1 MTKTISSAR
10 CVVEFLKVMSSPLP
24 TFGLPAKQQ
33 DENKTPLLPS
43 SGSIEISSEAPKS
56 KDLPAISS
64 TPSTQSEAI
73 TASPPASARN
83 EGRSRD
89 ACFASPGDS
98 PELVISGHIRHLGG
112 SMDCTPTSSPREEQ
126 DEDEQEDLSM
136 LQAQAAENWT
146 AWRSEGYK
154 SGLDKL
160 KEKLSRS
167 DSKILEVTDGDH
179 SGMDESLQAIQSPSH
194 EAKAVDPLAI
204 SFQDVREKF
213 GNLSGSRIDDLSA
226 NELEELI
233 GELSRV
239 EEENLEK
246 VKKKLM
252 VRKGLDKDETIQIG
266 VSLTVE
272 GDILL
277 DEDGAEEASKAPCES
292 VTSDSSTYETA
303 LTCLRLKFKDLSGTK
318 VEELQQDQAEELIS
332 DLRLLQ
338 EEMIKEKKDSQ
349 MAKSGNQEEEKFC
362 ANVKVEPQE
371 AVNSTLAPQSM
382 PPPPAPHGLSP
393 IRTKLKKDVSSVME
407 PGLNSCLRGS
417 RGFPLVNNCIS
428 WKEEAS
434 IHYFPRIQGW
444 ASVPKEG
451 GATLGMAA
459 KHCLWE
465 TVRLR
470 EEEQPWVW
478 RPSTAC
484 GRL

>member
-1 MTKTISSAR
+1 MCQA
-10 CVVEFLKVMSSPLP
+10 L
-24 TFGLPAKQQ
+24 
-33 DENKTPLLPS
+33 
-43 SGSIEISSEAPKS
+43 
-56 KDLPAISS
+56 
-64 TPSTQSEAI
+64 
-73 TASPPASARN
+73 
-83 EGRSRD
+83 
-89 ACFASPGDS
+89 
-98 PELVISGHIRHLGG
+98 
-112 SMDCTPTSSPREEQ
+112 TSREEQ

-160 KEKLSRS
+160 KEKFSRS

-179 SGMDESLQAIQSPSH
+179 SGMDESSQAIQSPSH
-194 EAKAVDPLAI
+194 ESKAVDPLAI

-213 GNLSGSRIDDLSA
+213 ENLSGSRIEDLSA

-252 VRKGLDKDETIQIG
+252 VRKGLDKDETIQE
-266 VSLTVE
+266 VASLKLE
-272 GDILL
+272 GCILL
-277 DEDGAEEASKAPCES
+277 DEKAAEETSRAPGES
-292 VTSDSSTYETA
+292 VTSVSSTYETA

-349 MAKSGNQEEEKFC
+349 MAKSGNQEEEKF
-362 ANVKVEPQE
+362 VKVEPHE

-382 PPPPAPHGLSP
+382 PPPPAPAGLSP
-393 IRTKLKKDVSSVME
+393 IRTKLKKDVSSGME
-407 PGLNSCLRGS
+407 PGLSSCLRGS

-434 IHYFPRIQGW
+434 IHYFPRIQ
-444 ASVPKEG
+444 VFHMIKR
-451 GATLGMAA
+451 
-459 KHCLWE
+459 
-465 TVRLR
+465 TVFN
-470 EEEQPWVW
+470 QNI
-478 RPSTAC
+478 
-484 GRL
+484 

>member
-1 MTKTISSAR
+1 MCQA
-10 CVVEFLKVMSSPLP
+10 L
-24 TFGLPAKQQ
+24 
-33 DENKTPLLPS
+33 
-43 SGSIEISSEAPKS
+43 
-56 KDLPAISS
+56 
-64 TPSTQSEAI
+64 
-73 TASPPASARN
+73 
-83 EGRSRD
+83 
-89 ACFASPGDS
+89 
-98 PELVISGHIRHLGG
+98 
-112 SMDCTPTSSPREEQ
+112 TSREEQ

-160 KEKLSRS
+160 KEKFSRS

-179 SGMDESLQAIQSPSH
+179 SGMDESSQAIQSPSH
-194 EAKAVDPLAI
+194 ESKAVDPLAI

-213 GNLSGSRIDDLSA
+213 ENLSGSRIEDLSA

-252 VRKGLDKDETIQIG
+252 VRKGLDKDETIQE
-266 VSLTVE
+266 VASLKLE
-272 GDILL
+272 GGFL
-277 DEDGAEEASKAPCES
+277 DEKAAEEASKAPGES

-349 MAKSGNQEEEKFC
+349 MAKSGNQEEKFC
-362 ANVKVEPQE
+362 TNVKVEPHE

-382 PPPPAPHGLSP
+382 PPPPAPAGLSP
-393 IRTKLKKDVSSVME
+393 IRTKLKKGASSGME
-407 PGLNSCLRGS
+407 PGLSSCLRGS

-434 IHYFPRIQGW
+434 IHYFPRIQ
-444 ASVPKEG
+444 VFHMIKR
-451 GATLGMAA
+451 
-459 KHCLWE
+459 
-465 TVRLR
+465 TVFN
-470 EEEQPWVW
+470 QNI
-478 RPSTAC
+478 
-484 GRL
+484 

>member
-33 DENKTPLLPS
+33 DENENPLLPS
-43 SGSIEISSEAPKS
+43 SGSFGISSEAPKS
-56 KDLPAISS
+56 KDLSAISS

-112 SMDCTPTSSPREEQ
+112 SVDCTPMSSPREEQ

-160 KEKLSRS
+160 KEKFSRS
-167 DSKILEVTDGDH
+167 DSKILEVTDVDH
-179 SGMDESLQAIQSPSH
+179 SGMDESSPAIQSPSH
-194 EAKAVDPLAI
+194 ESKAVDPLAI

-213 GNLSGSRIDDLSA
+213 ENLSGSRIEDLSA

-233 GELSRV
+233 GELSKV

-266 VSLTVE
+266 VSLKVE

-277 DEDGAEEASKAPCES
+277 DEDGAEEASKAPGES

-303 LTCLRLKFKDLSGTK
+303 LTCLRLKFKDLSGTML
-318 VEELQQDQAEELIS
+318 E
-332 DLRLLQ
+332 

-349 MAKSGNQEEEKFC
+349 MTKSGNQEEKFC
-362 ANVKVEPQE
+362 TNVKVEPHE
-371 AVNSTLAPQSM
+371 AVNSTLAPLSM
-382 PPPPAPHGLSP
+382 PPPAG
-393 IRTKLKKDVSSVME
+393 
-407 PGLNSCLRGS
+407 
-417 RGFPLVNNCIS
+417 
-428 WKEEAS
+428 A
-434 IHYFPRIQGW
+434 
-444 ASVPKEG
+444 G
-451 GATLGMAA
+451 GGGM
-459 KHCLWE
+459 
-465 TVRLR
+465 
-470 EEEQPWVW
+470 
-478 RPSTAC
+478 
-484 GRL
+484 

>member
-1 MTKTISSAR
+1 MCQA
-10 CVVEFLKVMSSPLP
+10 L
-24 TFGLPAKQQ
+24 
-33 DENKTPLLPS
+33 
-43 SGSIEISSEAPKS
+43 
-56 KDLPAISS
+56 
-64 TPSTQSEAI
+64 
-73 TASPPASARN
+73 
-83 EGRSRD
+83 
-89 ACFASPGDS
+89 
-98 PELVISGHIRHLGG
+98 
-112 SMDCTPTSSPREEQ
+112 TSREEQ

-160 KEKLSRS
+160 KEKFSRS

-179 SGMDESLQAIQSPSH
+179 SGMDESSQAIQSPSH
-194 EAKAVDPLAI
+194 KSKAVDPLAI

-213 GNLSGSRIDDLSA
+213 ENLSGSRIEDLSA

-252 VRKGLDKDETIQIG
+252 VRKGLDKDETIQE
-266 VSLTVE
+266 VASLKLE
-272 GDILL
+272 GCILL
-277 DEDGAEEASKAPCES
+277 DEKAAEEASKAPGES

-332 DLRLLQ
+332 DLRFLQ
-338 EEMIKEKKDSQ
+338 EEMIKERKDSQ
-349 MAKSGNQEEEKFC
+349 MAKSGNQEEKFC
-362 ANVKVEPQE
+362 TNVKVEPHE

-382 PPPPAPHGLSP
+382 PPPPAPAGLSP
-393 IRTKLKKDVSSVME
+393 IRTKLKKDVSSGME
-407 PGLNSCLRGS
+407 PGLSSCLRGS

-434 IHYFPRIQGW
+434 IHYFPRIQ
-444 ASVPKEG
+444 VFHMIKR
-451 GATLGMAA
+451 
-459 KHCLWE
+459 
-465 TVRLR
+465 TVCN
-470 EEEQPWVW
+470 QNI
-478 RPSTAC
+478 
-484 GRL
+484 

>member
-33 DENKTPLLPS
+33 DENENPLLPS
-43 SGSIEISSEAPKS
+43 SGSFGISSEASKS

-112 SMDCTPTSSPREEQ
+112 SVDCTPMSSPREEQ
-126 DEDEQEDLSM
+126 DEEDEQEDLSM

-160 KEKLSRS
+160 KEKFSRS

-179 SGMDESLQAIQSPSH
+179 SGTDESFQAIQSPSH
-194 EAKAVDPLAI
+194 ESKAVDPLAI
-204 SFQDVREKF
+204 SFQEVREKF
-213 GNLSGSRIDDLSA
+213 GNLSGSRIEDLSA

-233 GELSRV
+233 GELSKV

-266 VSLTVE
+266 VSLKVE

-277 DEDGAEEASKAPCES
+277 DEDGAEEASKAPGES

-338 EEMIKEKKDSQ
+338 EEMIKEKKDYQ
-349 MAKSGNQEEEKFC
+349 TAKSGNQEE
-362 ANVKVEPQE
+362 
-371 AVNSTLAPQSM
+371 
-382 PPPPAPHGLSP
+382 G
-393 IRTKLKKDVSSVME
+393 
-407 PGLNSCLRGS
+407 
-417 RGFPLVNNCIS
+417 
-428 WKEEAS
+428 
-434 IHYFPRIQGW
+434 
-444 ASVPKEG
+444 
-451 GATLGMAA
+451 
-459 KHCLWE
+459 
-465 TVRLR
+465 
-470 EEEQPWVW
+470 
-478 RPSTAC
+478 
-484 GRL
+484 